1 MPKLSI
7 IIPTRDRSKM
17 LMETLATIVP
27 QLRDDVELVIVDASK
42 VFPDPQIGALKSPH
56 VRYERGSA
64 DNFDAAYDEAVAAAR
79 GEWVWLF
86 SDDDWF
92 KPGAVVAAMAS
103 LDSTGGLLIV
113 NTEVRDVTM
122 QRVLLPKWVDR
133 PTQDYP
139 QTDYDRMFVQLA
151 DLGTFVG
158 STLLRRQLWVDR
170 VLESKSYFGSRFL
183 TFVIP
188 FKQPTPARFLADVA
202 VVARL
207 GHQGWIKTMPQ
218 LIGQTLAEVVWSFPL
233 TEASK
238 NAVRPK
244 HPRLQEL
251 LFWRAA
257 GCDISMHSKFFNCI
271 PPALAKAAV
280 KTGLALK
287 GRSGGVSDYML
298 GLR

>member
-7 IIPTRDRSKM
+7 IIPTRDRSEW
-17 LMETLATIVP
+17 LRETLATVTP
-27 QLRDDVELVIVDASK
+27 QLRDGVELVIVDASK
-42 VFPDPQIGALKSPH
+42 VFPDPQVAALKSPH
-56 VRYERGSA
+56 LRYERGSA
-64 DNFDAAYDEAVAAAR
+64 GNFDAAYDEAVSAAR
-79 GEWVWLF
+79 GDWVWLF

-92 KPGAVVAAMAS
+92 KPGAVDAALAA
-103 LDSTGGLLIV
+103 LNDAAGLLIV

-139 QTDYDRMFVQLA
+139 AADYDRMFVQLA

-170 VLESKSYFGSRFL
+170 VRESKHCFGTRFL
-183 TFVIP
+183 TFIIP
-188 FKQPTPARFLADVA
+188 FAKPTPARFLSDVL
-202 VVARL
+202 VSARL

-238 NAVRPK
+238 HAVRPK
-244 HPRLQEL
+244 RPRTQEL

-257 GCDISMHSKFFNCI
+257 GCDISMHSKSLNRI
-271 PPALAKAAV
+271 PPPLAKAAV
-280 KTGLALK
+280 RLGLKLK

-298 GLR
+298 GLS